1 MDHSN
6 KSDSSSSTAKA
17 TVSEEDNVS
26 NGEHFPD
33 QKSTNEPD
41 EPFVTFDAMSPPDD
55 IIKDVHQC
63 LKYVKGE
70 HVDDDITKEESVI
83 SMDMWDFA
91 GQHLY
96 YASHPLFLSSRAI
109 YILVHNL
116 SKSLH
121 ALAQPC
127 VRQGTCE
134 KRLENP
140 DSETNLDN
148 LLSWLATLHSIAEV
162 RKETDDGAQEKL
174 PYLRPPVIVVGTHA
188 DKPFE
193 DIAMMNSQIQKG
205 ICGKEYEKHVM
216 RPLFSIDNTRSLQQ
230 AGNL

>member
-6 KSDSSSSTAKA
+6 KSDSSSLLAKA
-17 TVSEEDNVS
+17 KVS
-26 NGEHFPD
+26 NQDDVGSGEHFPD
-33 QKSTNEPD
+33 QRSENEPD
-41 EPFVTFDAMSPPDD
+41 EPEVTIDAMSLPDD
-55 IIKDVHQC
+55 ITKDVHQW
-63 LKYVKGE
+63 LKYVKDE
-70 HVDDDITKEESVI
+70 HVDDDITKEESVLT
-83 SMDMWDFA
+83 MDMWDFA

-96 YASHPLFLSSRAI
+96 YASHPLFLSSRAV

-127 VRQGTCE
+127 VRQGTVE

-162 RKETDDGAQEKL
+162 KEEQDDGAQEKL

-193 DIAMMNSQIQKG
+193 DIAVMNSQIQKG
-205 ICGKEYEKHVM
+205 IRGKEYDKHVV
-216 RPLFSIDNTRSLQQ
+216 RPLFSIDNTRSLQE